1 MRIYVVINTVGII
14 LRYVALIMLLPV
26 IFALFYKEYSS
37 ILPFLTGFLVS
48 LGLGG
53 LFSLNKASEKD
64 IDTINKAEA
73 LATAFFSWVLFA
85 LVCSIPYLF
94 YNLGVVNSLFEAVSG
109 VSTTGA
115 TIINDFSL
123 YPKTFFFYRSMTQW
137 FGGMGIIVLFI
148 AILPKFSVAGR
159 QMFFAESPNPVEEK
173 VTPRIRH
180 TASWLWAIYVGL
192 TVLQIIILK
201 FAGLDF
207 FHSICTSF
215 STVGAGGFS
224 PNADGTIGYGSNFIT
239 VIIMIFAFLAG
250 TNFIILYKFFIQGKF
265 KAPFKS
271 EEFLTYLSVVLILGG
286 LISLSLCLNSGY
298 APKDGIIAGLFQT
311 ISVMTSTGFAS
322 VDFAAWDFS
331 SKLLLFMAMFVS
343 ASAISACGGLKI
355 TRWIFVFKYIKR
367 ELNKIMHPNG
377 VYPIR
382 LEGGVVNSET
392 AQQIMAFVVFYFAL
406 FGITAFITGFIE
418 QNSTIAVVGSISM
431 LGNIG
436 PGFGALGPMESF
448 DSLHT
453 ATKFV
458 FMFNML
464 IGRLELIPFLAILH
478 KDLWAIKKG

>member
-26 IFALFYKEYSS
+26 VFALFYKEYSS

-48 LGLGG
+48 LGTGA

-73 LATAFFSWVLFA
+73 LATAFFAWVFFA
-85 LVCSIPYLF
+85 LVCSVPYLF

-115 TIINDFSL
+115 TIINDFL
-123 YPKTFFFYRSMTQW
+123 IYPKTFFFYRSMTQW

-173 VTPRIRH
+173 VTPRVRH

-224 PNADGTIGYGSNFIT
+224 PNADSTIGYGSNYID

-271 EEFLTYLSVVLILGG
+271 EEFLTYLFTVLVLGG
-286 LISLSLCLNSGY
+286 FIALSLCLNSGY
-298 APKDGIIAGLFQT
+298 STKDGVIAGLFQT
-311 ISVMTSTGFAS
+311 ISIMTSTGFAS
-322 VDFAAWDFS
+322 VDFASWDFS

-392 AQQIMAFVVFYFAL
+392 AQQIMAFVVFYFVL

-418 QNSTIAVVGSISM
+418 QNSTIALVGSIAT

-448 DSLHT
+448 DNLHT
-453 ATKFV
+453 ATKFI

-464 IGRLELIPFLAILH
+464 VGRLELIPFLAILH
-478 KDLWAIKKG
+478 KDMWAIKK

>member
-1 MRIYVVINTVGII
+1 MRLYVVINTVGIM

-37 ILPFLTGFLVS
+37 ILPFISGCLVS
-48 LGLGG
+48 LGFGG
-53 LFSLNKASEKD
+53 IFSLNKASEKD

-73 LATAFFSWVLFA
+73 LATAFFAWVFFA
-85 LVCSIPYLF
+85 LVAAVPYIF
-94 YNLGVVNSLFEAVSG
+94 YNLGIVNSLFEAVSG
-109 VSTTGA
+109 ISTTGA
-115 TIINDFSL
+115 TILKDFSV

-173 VTPRIRH
+173 VTPRVRH
-180 TASWLWAIYVGL
+180 TASWLWAIYMSL
-192 TVLQIIILK
+192 TLLQIIVLK
-201 FAGLDF
+201 IAGLDF

-224 PNADGTIGYGSNFIT
+224 PNADSTIGYGSNLIT

-265 KAPFKS
+265 RAPFKS
-271 EEFLTYLSVVLILGG
+271 EEFITYVLVTL
-286 LISLSLCLNSGY
+286 LIGCLIAFSLCINSGY
-298 APKDGIIAGLFQT
+298 APKDGILAGLFQT
-311 ISVMTSTGFAS
+311 VSIMTSTGFAS
-322 VDFAAWDFS
+322 VDFASWDFS

-382 LEGGVVNSET
+382 LEGGVVSSET
-392 AQQIMAFVVFYFAL
+392 AQQIMAFVIFYFTL

-418 QNSTIAVVGSISM
+418 QNSTIAVVGSIAT

-436 PGFGALGPMESF
+436 PGFGALGPMGSF
-448 DSLHT
+448 DDLNT
-453 ATKFV
+453 ATKFI

-478 KDLWAIKKG
+478 KDMWAIKK

>member
-14 LRYVALIMLLPV
+14 LKYITIVMFLPV
-26 IFALFYKEYSS
+26 IFALYCKEYNSV
-37 ILPFLTGFLVS
+37 LPFVSGALVS
-48 LGLGG
+48 LLLGW
-53 LFSLNKASEKD
+53 LFSLNKASEND

-73 LATAFFSWVLFA
+73 LATAFFSWVFFA
-85 LVCSIPYLF
+85 LIAAVPYLF

-115 TIINDFSL
+115 TILNDFSIF
-123 YPKTFFFYRSMTQW
+123 PKTFFFYRSMTQW

-192 TVLQIIILK
+192 TVLQIIVLRC
-201 FAGLDF
+201 AGLDF

-224 PNADGTIGYGSNFIT
+224 PNIDSTIGYGSNFVAI
-239 VIIMIFAFLAG
+239 IIMFFAFLAG

-271 EEFLTYLSVVLILGG
+271 EEFMTYLLAVLILGG
-286 LISLSLCLNSGY
+286 LTAFSLCINSNY
-298 APKDGIIAGLFQT
+298 TPKEGIIAGLFQT

-331 SKLLLFMAMFVS
+331 SKLLLFLSMFVS

-367 ELNKIMHPNG
+367 ELNKIMHPSG

-382 LEGGVVNSET
+382 LEGGIVNSET

-406 FGITAFITGFIE
+406 FGITAFITGLIE
-418 QNSTIAVVGSISM
+418 QNSTIAVVGSIAT

-436 PGFGALGPMESF
+436 PGFGSLGPMGSF
-448 DSLHT
+448 DGLHT

-478 KDLWAIKKG
+478 KDMWAIKR